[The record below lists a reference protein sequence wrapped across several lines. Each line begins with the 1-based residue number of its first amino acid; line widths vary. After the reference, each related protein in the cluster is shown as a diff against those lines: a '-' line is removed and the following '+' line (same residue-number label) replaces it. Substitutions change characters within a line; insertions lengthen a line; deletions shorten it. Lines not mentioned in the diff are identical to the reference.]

1 MRIIR
6 VERSVREIR
15 KIKRK
20 KKKRNVGMNR
30 QEYRR
35 SIKYISPYGQQQGK
49 KKKKKQQLKP
59 GEKIFIIISLSSL
72 PAPLNKKTKHPSE
85 IGEVVVYNVDVCL
98 RLSIPA

>member
-1 MRIIR
+1 MRVIR

-15 KIKRK
+15 NIKRK
-20 KKKRNVGMNR
+20 KEKRNVGMNR